1 MVLFCFRVPAEETRK
16 TKKRTGTFADSQ
28 DWKKFKQRTASAK
41 IKVKTDEKLHQR
53 VRGNDTCM
61 MMGVSQ
67 ETCYTVPRIRP
78 ARNGATFGLDEQPP
92 ISVTDSSHQGLDQ
105 NVPTDNGSMKVSSG
119 LDKIRE
125 RKTTAVQN
133 GGKGL
138 EDNPNFKKNELNRDR
153 EVMTGAV

>member
-1 MVLFCFRVPAEETRK
+1 MKAE
-16 TKKRTGTFADSQ
+16 
-28 DWKKFKQRTASAK
+28 
-41 IKVKTDEKLHQR
+41 EKLHRR

-67 ETCYTVPRIRP
+67 ETGYTVPRIRP

-92 ISVTDSSHQGLDQ
+92 ISVADSSHQGLDQ

-138 EDNPNFKKNELNRDR
+138 EDNPNFKKNELNGDR
-153 EVMTGAV
+153 EVIDRCCVINSANTTQLPDKTANKVEHMKYSSEAFTYMMSRD

>member
-1 MVLFCFRVPAEETRK
+1 MRK
-16 TKKRTGTFADSQ
+16 TKKRKGTFAGSQ
-28 DWKKFKQRTASAK
+28 DLEKFTQRTISAK
-41 IKVKTDEKLHQR
+41 IKVNAEEKLHRR

-78 ARNGATFGLDEQPP
+78 ARNGATCGLDEQSP
-92 ISVTDSSHQGLDQ
+92 ISVTDSSHQGLDK

-138 EDNPNFKKNELNRDR
+138 KIIRTSR
-153 EVMTGAV
+153 RTS